1 MSLQTITELP
11 LAARFNL
18 RVGAGNQAA
27 AAAALGCELPA
38 EVGAVSSKAKLRI
51 ICLGPDEWQL
61 DVPESESHVIKSAF
75 AAVSA
80 EAPHSLV
87 DVTDREVTFRL
98 EGPRAK
104 DVLTIG
110 CPRDLRDMAP
120 GSGART
126 VFDTVQAVLIREAEE
141 RFTLSVWRSF
151 APHVRELLSIA
162 DAELATGL

>member
-1 MSLQTITELP
+1 MSIQTITELP

-18 RVGAGNQAA
+18 RVAAGNRAA

-38 EVGAVSSKAKLRI
+38 EVGAMSAKKNRRV

-61 DVPESESHVIKSAF
+61 DVPEIESHAIKSAF
-75 AAVSA
+75 AAISA
-80 EAPHSLV
+80 EVPHSLV
-87 DVTDREVTFRL
+87 DITDREVTFRL

-104 DVLTIG
+104 DVLTVG
-110 CPRDLRDMAP
+110 CPRDLRDIAP

-141 RFTLSVWRSF
+141 RFTISVWCSF
-151 APHVRELLSIA
+151 APHVRELLAIA
-162 DAELATGL
+162 DAELAVGL

>member
-1 MSLQTITELP
+1 MSIQTITELP

-18 RVGAGNQAA
+18 RAAAGNRAA
-27 AAAALGCELPA
+27 AATALGCELPA
-38 EVGAVSSKAKLRI
+38 QVGAVSAKKNLRA

-61 DVPESESHVIKSAF
+61 DAPETESQGIKSAL
-75 AAVSA
+75 AAISA
-80 EAPHSLV
+80 KVPHSLV
-87 DVTDREVTFRL
+87 DVTDREITFRL

-104 DVLTIG
+104 DVLTAG
-110 CPRDLRDMAP
+110 CPRDLRGLTP

-151 APHVRELLSIA
+151 APHVRELLAIA
-162 DAELATGL
+162 DAELAAGL

>member
-1 MSLQTITELP
+1 MSLQTVTELP

-18 RVGAGNQAA
+18 RVAAGSHAA
-27 AAAALGCELPA
+27 AAAALGCELPTK
-38 EVGAVSSKAKLRI
+38 VGAVSSKKKLRV

-61 DVPESESHVIKSAF
+61 DVPEIESHAIKSAF
-75 AAVSA
+75 AAISA
-80 EAPHSLV
+80 EVPHSLV

-104 DVLTIG
+104 DVLTVG
-110 CPRDLRDMAP
+110 CPRDLRDIAP

-126 VFDTVQAVLIREAEE
+126 VFDAVQAVLIRETEE
-141 RFTLSVWRSF
+141 HFTLSVWRSF
-151 APHVRELLSIA
+151 APHVRELLAIA